1 MQDNL
6 KRITIQAYKYGNR
19 LHYEWET
26 ILLEQTDTYVLVL
39 GEYGRKLKHHSK
51 GKNFEVNNWTLEY
64 FSFVDWFT
72 VSGDIRHGK
81 IYQYYCNINQ
91 PAKLVNDVVSFVDL
105 DLDYVYRDGIWKV
118 VDEDEFENH
127 SIQFSYPLELINSA
141 RQELLQLQ
149 ERIERKLYPFDGT
162 LQRWIPKIQTRFVS
176 KS

>member
-26 ILLEQTDTYVLVL
+26 LLLEQTDTYILVL
-39 GEYGRKLKHHSK
+39 GEHGRKLKHHSK
-51 GKNFEVNNWTLEY
+51 GKTFEVNNWTLEY

-72 VSGDIRHGK
+72 VSGDIRDGD

-91 PAKLVNDVVSFVDL
+91 PAKLVKNDVVSFVDL

-127 SIQFSYPLELINSA
+127 SIQLSYPLELINSA
-141 RQELLQLQ
+141 RQELLSAS
-149 ERIERKLYPFDGT
+149 GT
-162 LQRWIPKIQTRFVS
+162 DRAQTISVRWHVATVDSPN
-176 KS
+176 